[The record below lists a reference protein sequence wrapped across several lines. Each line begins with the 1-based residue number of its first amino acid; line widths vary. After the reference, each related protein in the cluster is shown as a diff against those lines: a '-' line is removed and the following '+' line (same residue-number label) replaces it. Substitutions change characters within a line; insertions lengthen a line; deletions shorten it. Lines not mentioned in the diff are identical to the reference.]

1 MQSRGWLLR
10 GFREI
15 RNGLNPARRSCG
27 TTASYIVVTI
37 SPTRDGTATRS
48 SSESPMSDIFLLPT
62 VDPTVCRSIYP
73 WKHKTSDSSG
83 GDENAMHG
91 DSQSE

>member
-1 MQSRGWLLR
+1 MRSRDWR
-10 GFREI
+10 VREFRKI
-15 RNGLNPARRSCG
+15 RHGLNRAPRSCG
-27 TTASYIVVTI
+27 TSMSYIVVTI
-37 SPTRDGTATRS
+37 SPTRDRTRKLS
-48 SSESPMSDIFLLPT
+48 SSESAVSDIFLLPA

-73 WKHKTSDSSG
+73 WKHKNSYSNG